1 VRTQPSRRDEVAR
14 TPPGDA
20 RPGAPSVH
28 PPLTAAPARTG
39 KGHEP
44 GSSEPR
50 RGDPTGYALVIGSY
64 LLFSLTPILVAWTNV
79 PTSLVLVVRYF
90 IAAGILLLVFWRR
103 RPLAGVLRP
112 VVWRRF
118 VLMAAIDASQAFAYF
133 YAVRVL
139 GVAVATFIYY
149 LQPLW
154 VALLAPR
161 ILHVVTERVLYVAM
175 PIAFAGLALVLG
187 PSFADRASLSWTGIA
202 AALLAGLGFALFQIV
217 IKRQTREVSSVSM
230 VTVMCML
237 DGLFLLPLAIWQT
250 AGHDLTITSRDVLAV
265 ALISVFTTAV
275 AFTMWVDGVARVRV
289 QHSAILGLLSAVAS
303 PVFAFVLLGQGLSVW
318 VVAGGLLIVAA
329 GALVV
334 LRGAGEPELE
344 PPL

>member
-1 VRTQPSRRDEVAR
+1 MQPSPRGDPGR
-14 TPPGDA
+14 TPAGDGRYA
-20 RPGAPSVH
+20 AASSGRPHLAS
-28 PPLTAAPARTG
+28 LSRRTG

-44 GSSEPR
+44 GSPEPR
-50 RGDPTGYALVIGSY
+50 RGDPMGYALVIGSY
-64 LLFSLTPILVAWTNV
+64 LLFSLTPILMVWTTA
-79 PTSLVLVVRYF
+79 PTSLVLVVRYL
-90 IAAGILLLVFWRR
+90 IAAGILLTVFWRR

-112 VVWRRF
+112 AVWRRF
-118 VLMAAIDASQAFAYF
+118 VIMAAIDASQAFAYF

-161 ILHVVTERVLYVAM
+161 ILHVATERVLYLAM
-175 PIAFAGLALVLG
+175 PVAFLGLALVLG
-187 PSFADRASLSWTGIA
+187 PSFADTGSLSLPGIA
-202 AALLAGLGFALFQIV
+202 AALFAGLGFALFQIV

-237 DGLFLLPLAIWQT
+237 DGLFLLPLALWQT
-250 AGHDLTITSRDVLAV
+250 AGHELVITSQDILAV

-303 PVFAFVLLGQGLSVW
+303 PVFAFLLLSQGLSAW
-318 VVAGGLLIVAA
+318 SVAGGVLILAA

>member
-1 VRTQPSRRDEVAR
+1 MSTQPSHSQE
-14 TPPGDA
+14 
-20 RPGAPSVH
+20 PGAP
-28 PPLTAAPARTG
+28 AAARTG
-39 KGHEP
+39 RGHEP
-44 GSSEPR
+44 GSPAPR
-50 RGDPTGYALVIGSY
+50 RGDPAGYALVVGSY
-64 LLFSLTPILVAWTNV
+64 LLFALTPILMVWTTV
-79 PTSLVLVVRYF
+79 PTSLVLVVRYV
-90 IAAGILLLVFWRR
+90 IAAGILLLLFWRR

-112 VVWRRF
+112 RVWRRF
-118 VLMAAIDASQAFAYF
+118 VVMAALDASQAFAYF

-161 ILHVVTERVLYVAM
+161 ILHVTTERVVYVAM
-175 PIAFAGLALVLG
+175 PVAIVGLALVLG
-187 PSFADRASLSWTGIA
+187 PSFSDSASLSWTGIA

-230 VTVMCML
+230 VTVMCLL
-237 DGLFLLPLAIWQT
+237 DGLFLLPVALWQAAGQEIVIT
-250 AGHDLTITSRDVLAV
+250 AHDVAAV

-303 PVFAFVLLGQGLSVW
+303 PIFAYLLLGQGLSAW
-318 VVAGGLLIVAA
+318 AVAGGMLILTA
-329 GALVV
+329 GVLVV
-334 LRGAGEPELE
+334 MRGAGEPELE